1 MKVATR
7 HFVRT
12 EFMNHHQTLYAGY
25 ISEWVT
31 EAAMIGVTEKL
42 GTNEHVVLAALKE
55 VVIKKEVV
63 SGMILQLDYEVSKI
77 GVTSIE
83 ILVEGKNFLTGES
96 HLTGRAVFVTVDEN
110 GKKRPHGLS

>member
-7 HFVRT
+7 HFVRP

-42 GTNEHVVLAALKE
+42 GTNEHVVLAAL
-55 VVIKKEVV
+55 KKEVV

>member
-7 HFVRT
+7 HFVRP

-55 VVIKKEVV
+55 VVIK
-63 SGMILQLDYEVSKI
+63 I

>member
-7 HFVRT
+7 HFVRP
-12 EFMNHHQTLYAGY
+12 EFMNHHQTLYAGD

-83 ILVEGKNFLTGES
+83 ILVEGKNFLTSES

>member
-1 MKVATR
+1 
-7 HFVRT
+7 
-12 EFMNHHQTLYAGY
+12 MNHHQTLYAVY

-42 GTNEHVVLAALKE
+42 GSNEQVVLAALKE

-63 SGMILQLDYEVSKI
+63 SGMILLLDYEVSII

-83 ILVEGKNFLTGES
+83 I
-96 HLTGRAVFVTVDEN
+96 
-110 GKKRPHGLS
+110 

>member
-7 HFVRT
+7 HFVRP

-63 SGMILQLDYEVSKI
+63 SGMILQLDYEV
-77 GVTSIE
+77 TSIE